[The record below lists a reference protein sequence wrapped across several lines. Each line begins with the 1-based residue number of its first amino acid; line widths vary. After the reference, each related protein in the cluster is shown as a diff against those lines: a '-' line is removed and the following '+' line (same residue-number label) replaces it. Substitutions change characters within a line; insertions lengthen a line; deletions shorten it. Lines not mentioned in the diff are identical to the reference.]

1 MSGEG
6 DTLSFY
12 VILCLRACAGVYY
25 YVFLQSKQSKTL
37 TMKKKIYIPL
47 LAFFALL
54 GVTLIVF
61 GVVMMNS

>member
-1 MSGEG
+1 
-6 DTLSFY
+6 
-12 VILCLRACAGVYY
+12 
-25 YVFLQSKQSKTL
+25 
-37 TMKKKIYIPL
+37 MKKKIYIPL